1 MPADVALRR
10 LGEALVGRLDE
21 MLQEYVARMRAEV
34 PEFFLSDDPAVVDAL
49 RESARANYIVA
60 FNALSGGREVP
71 EHAPPAAVAEARV
84 AAETGVAL
92 PTLLKS
98 YYVGHAVAWERILLE
113 VERLDLDTETRS
125 AVLQLTSRYAFSYI
139 ERISVL
145 VTDEYTRARQ
155 SLVRSRDR
163 LRARLISDLL
173 EGLPVDDEALGY
185 GLGQWHLAAVT
196 WGERPE
202 GALAALADVLEGQ
215 LLTVPGPFGTLWGWI
230 GASVPAADGRVDRFA
245 APPDTRAALGGPGRG
260 RAGFRRS
267 HHQAQGVAGRG
278 AAHGRAGH
286 ALARGRA
293 RGAHAAR
300 RGVGARVRARGARV
314 ARRRRR
320 ARRRAARDAR
330 RVVRGRA
337 PLGRRRRAARR
348 PRAHGHLPPA
358 HDRGAA
364 RSPDP
369 LAQDGA
375 RRRAAAARPLRP
387 ARLSQAP
394 LRGAQPAAR
403 RSRTVRSRSLA
414 VSAAA
419 RSNSTPASSLRPRR
433 ASRSPRTAG
442 RRW

>member
-10 LGEALVGRLDE
+10 LGKALLGRLDE

-34 PEFFLSDDPAVVDAL
+34 PEFFLSEDPVVVDAL

-71 EHAPPAAVAEARV
+71 EHAPAAAVEEARV

-230 GASVPAADGRVDRFA
+230 GAAAPVADDRVDRFA
-245 APPDTRAALGGPGRG
+245 APPDTRAALGDPARG

-267 HHQAQGVAGRG
+267 HHQAQGARVVALRTGEPVTRWHAVALEALTLRDEEAARAFVREELGSLAGADTRDAVLRATLAAWFAAEHRSVG
-278 AAHGRAGH
+278 AAALLGVHERTVTYRLRTIEERLGH
-286 ALARGRA
+286 PILS
-293 RGAHAAR
+293 R
-300 RGVGARVRARGARV
+300 RTE
-314 ARRRRR
+314 
-320 ARRRAARDAR
+320 
-330 RVVRGRA
+330 
-337 PLGRRRRAARR
+337 L
-348 PRAHGHLPPA
+348 
-358 HDRGAA
+358 GAA
-364 RSPDP
+364 
-369 LAQDGA
+369 
-375 RRRAAAARPLRP
+375 LRL
-387 ARLSQAP
+387 RDHCG
-394 LRGAQPAAR
+394 LRG
-403 RSRTVRSRSLA
+403 
-414 VSAAA
+414 
-419 RSNSTPASSLRPRR
+419 
-433 ASRSPRTAG
+433 
-442 RRW
+442 